1 VRKWTVATSS
11 PEETRELGRLLGR
24 IIDAPTAILL
34 SGELGAGKTCL
45 IQGLATGLGVAAG
58 QAVTSPSYTLMN
70 FYRGRLD
77 LYHFDLYRLSDP
89 DELVDIDF
97 DEYIYGSGVTVVEW
111 ADRFPGLE
119 AEGLQVEISYEEGEG
134 RRVLFRARGKHGE
147 GLLAHLARRW
157 REKGECI

>member
-1 VRKWTVATSS
+1 MREWTVTTSS
-11 PEETRELGRLLGR
+11 PSETRELGRLLGQ
-24 IIDAPTAILL
+24 IIEAPTTILL
-34 SGELGAGKTCL
+34 SGELGAGKTCFT
-45 IQGLATGLGVAAG
+45 QGLGSGLGIPPG
-58 QAVTSPSYTLMN
+58 EAVTSPSYTLMN
-70 FYRGRLD
+70 QYRGRLD

-119 AEGLQVEISYEEGEG
+119 PEGLQVGISYREGED
-134 RRVLFRARGKHGE
+134 RQVMFRTRGEHGE
-147 GLLAHLARRW
+147 ELLAQLARRW

>member
-1 VRKWTVATSS
+1 VREWTVTTSS
-11 PEETRELGRLLGR
+11 PDETRELGRLLGR
-24 IIDAPTAILL
+24 FITGATAILL

-45 IQGLATGLGVAAG
+45 TQGLAGGLGIPDG
-58 QAVTSPSYTLMN
+58 EPVTSPSYTLMN
-70 FYRGRLD
+70 HYRGRLD

-97 DEYIYGSGVTVVEW
+97 AEYIYGNGVTVVEW

-119 AEGLQVEISYEEGEG
+119 TEGLRIEICYGEGES
-134 RRVLFRARGKHGE
+134 RNVRFRALGKDGE
-147 GLLAHLARRW
+147 EVLAHLARRW